1 MVKRVLQ
8 FMLGLKLCVLSLL
21 SFGVAGIALGDA
33 VEYHLLYA
41 LLYVTDVWVPD
52 KAWGDMWASIPG
64 VVFAYLL
71 FCTAVLLGRLGV
83 RLMFRFALSRVRFYW
98 AAAVLWLGCL
108 ASEILYAAENRAGM
122 SGCCIAG
129 WCVLVLTFFLL
140 IPLICGGEVASARRR
155 EGTVRQSRQSGKRK
169 GVSPKVPEWHHSCRH
184 RAGR

>member
-21 SFGVAGIALGDA
+21 SFGMAGIALGDA

-108 ASEILYAAENRAGM
+108 ASEILFAAENRAGM

-129 WCVLVLTFFLL
+129 WCVLALTFILL
-140 IPLICGGEVASARRR
+140 ILLCLWRRSSSAEKPL
-155 EGTVRQSRQSGKRK
+155 QP
-169 GVSPKVPEWHHSCRH
+169 GVEKEQ
-184 RAGR
+184 

>member
-21 SFGVAGIALGDA
+21 SFGMAGIALGDA
-33 VEYHLLYA
+33 VEYHLLYV

-71 FCTAVLLGRLGV
+71 FCTAVLLWRLGV
-83 RLMFRFALSRVRFYW
+83 RLMFRFALSRVRCYW

-129 WCVLVLTFFLL
+129 WCVLVRTFFLL
-140 IPLICGGEVASARRR
+140 ILLCLWRRSSAAEKPL
-155 EGTVRQSRQSGKRK
+155 QP
-169 GVSPKVPEWHHSCRH
+169 GVEKEQ
-184 RAGR
+184 

>member
-21 SFGVAGIALGDA
+21 SFGMAGIALGDA
-33 VEYHLLYA
+33 VKYHLLYA

-108 ASEILYAAENRAGM
+108 ASEFFFAAV
-122 SGCCIAG
+122 SGGCIAG
-129 WCVLVLTFFLL
+129 WCVLALTFILL
-140 IPLICGGEVASARRR
+140 ILLCLWRRSSSAEKPL
-155 EGTVRQSRQSGKRK
+155 QP
-169 GVSPKVPEWHHSCRH
+169 GVEKEQ
-184 RAGR
+184 